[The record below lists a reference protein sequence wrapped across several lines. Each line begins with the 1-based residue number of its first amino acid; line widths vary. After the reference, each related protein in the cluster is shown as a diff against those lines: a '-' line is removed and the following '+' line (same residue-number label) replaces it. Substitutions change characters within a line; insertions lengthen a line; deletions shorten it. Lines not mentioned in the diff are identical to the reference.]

1 MNNNIKYNIFLL
13 LSTLF
18 RNLVEVF
25 NIALLYKLGYSIK
38 NILLYYTVFFSISI
52 LVNVLTIYL
61 TNYIKTKYILILFC
75 FSYYFLNKMNHN
87 ITNLLIFAL
96 INSFSSYMYHSIR
109 HYYAIK
115 HTKLSNSE
123 IGNIAIY
130 TFCLIFF
137 FICCH
142 PFLFSFVLVIN

>member
-61 TNYIKTKYILILFC
+61 TNYIKTKYIW
-75 FSYYFLNKMNHN
+75 
-87 ITNLLIFAL
+87 
-96 INSFSSYMYHSIR
+96 R
-109 HYYAIK
+109 
-115 HTKLSNSE
+115 
-123 IGNIAIY
+123 
-130 TFCLIFF
+130 
-137 FICCH
+137 
-142 PFLFSFVLVIN
+142 

>member
-61 TNYIKTKYILILFC
+61 TNYIKTKYIL
-75 FSYYFLNKMNHN
+75 K
-87 ITNLLIFAL
+87 
-96 INSFSSYMYHSIR
+96 
-109 HYYAIK
+109 IK
-115 HTKLSNSE
+115 
-123 IGNIAIY
+123 I
-130 TFCLIFF
+130 
-137 FICCH
+137 
-142 PFLFSFVLVIN
+142 

>member
-52 LVNVLTIYL
+52 LVNVLTIYI
-61 TNYIKTKYILILFC
+61 TNYNKTKYILIL
-75 FSYYFLNKMNHN
+75 SN
-87 ITNLLIFAL
+87 ISEALLIIPPRNTKFRL
-96 INSFSSYMYHSIR
+96 I
-109 HYYAIK
+109 
-115 HTKLSNSE
+115 
-123 IGNIAIY
+123 
-130 TFCLIFF
+130 
-137 FICCH
+137 
-142 PFLFSFVLVIN
+142 